1 MSVKSRIKEIEEI
14 FSIFDDSMDKY
25 SQIID
30 FGKKNTGLNL
40 DEKKEE
46 NRIYGCTSLAWVVT
60 KKEGDFYSIKT
71 DSDTVIVKG
80 LLSILEFIINTSQ
93 KNEIMNLEIDV
104 ILKNI
109 GLEDSI
115 SSQRTNG
122 FLSTLDKIK
131 KQINTYE

>member
-1 MSVKSRIKEIEEI
+1 MSVKSRINEIEEI

-30 FGKKNTGLNL
+30 FGKKNTGVNL

>member
-1 MSVKSRIKEIEEI
+1 MSINSRIKEIEEI
-14 FSIFDDSMDKY
+14 FSVFDDSMDKY

-30 FGKKNTGLNL
+30 FGKKHVSLQL
-40 DEKKEE
+40 EEKNEE

-60 KKEGDFYSIKT
+60 KKEGNFYSIKT

-80 LLSILEFIINTSQ
+80 LLSILEFIINKSE
-93 KNEIMNLEIDV
+93 KNEIIKLKIDV
-104 ILKNI
+104 ILKKI
-109 GLEDSI
+109 GLEESI

-131 KQINTYE
+131 KQINAYD

>member
-1 MSVKSRIKEIEEI
+1 MSINSRIKEIEEI
-14 FSIFDDSMDKY
+14 FSVFDESMDKY

-30 FGKKNTGLNL
+30 FGKKNVSLKL
-40 DEKKEE
+40 EEKTEE

-60 KKEGDFYSIKT
+60 KKEGNLYFIKT

-80 LLSILEFIINTSQ
+80 LLSILEFIINKSE
-93 KNEIMNLEIDV
+93 KNEIIKLKIDI

>member
-30 FGKKNTGLNL
+30 FGKKNTGLDL

-46 NRIYGCTSLAWVVT
+46 NRIYGCASLAWVVT

>member
-1 MSVKSRIKEIEEI
+1 MSIKSRIKEIEEI

-30 FGKKNTGLNL
+30 FGKKNNGLDL
-40 DEKKEE
+40 EEKKEE

>member
-30 FGKKNTGLNL
+30 FGKKNTGLDL

>member
-1 MSVKSRIKEIEEI
+1 MSIKSRIKEIEEI

-30 FGKKNTGLNL
+30 FGKKNTGLDL
-40 DEKKEE
+40 DRKKEE

-60 KKEGDFYSIKT
+60 KKEGNLYFIKT

-80 LLSILEFIINTSQ
+80 LLSILEFIINKSE
-93 KNEIMNLEIDV
+93 KNEIIKLKIDI

>member
-1 MSVKSRIKEIEEI
+1 MSVKSRINEIEEI

>member
-1 MSVKSRIKEIEEI
+1 MSINSRIKEIEEI
-14 FSIFDDSMDKY
+14 FSVFDDSMDKY

-30 FGKKNTGLNL
+30 FGKKHVSLQL
-40 DEKKEE
+40 EEKNEE

-60 KKEGDFYSIKT
+60 KKEGNFYSIKT

-80 LLSILEFIINTSQ
+80 LLSILEFIINKSE
-93 KNEIMNLEIDV
+93 KNEIIKLKIDV
-104 ILKNI
+104 ILKKI
-109 GLEDSI
+109 GLEESI

-131 KQINTYE
+131 KQINAYE

>member
-1 MSVKSRIKEIEEI
+1 MSIKSRIKEIEEI

-30 FGKKNTGLNL
+30 FGKKNTGLDL
-40 DEKKEE
+40 EGKKEE

-93 KNEIMNLEIDV
+93 KNEIMNLEIDI